1 MCLWFV
7 FHSNAIQIDI
17 FIIYLVINLW
27 LPPEVVE
34 RKAAECCLDI
44 LDIKYLFTMRIG
56 GSSI

>member
-44 LDIKYLFTMRIG
+44 LDIY
-56 GSSI
+56 SQ